1 MRHGCCDSTN
11 VMNNERTEADPHRN
25 PSEPTATHANGSP
38 PIAGREFGRRAKA
51 MFSEFPSG
59 LNAQMKRSPYAAL
72 GVAFAVGMGVGILLG
87 SRILRSVIAS
97 AASYGVIELGR
108 AYLRETA
115 SPHATS

>member
-1 MRHGCCDSTN
+1 
-11 VMNNERTEADPHRN
+11 MNTERTETDPNRN
-25 PSEPTATHANGSP
+25 PSEAAATHTNGTP
-38 PIAGREFGRRAKA
+38 PVASREFGRRAKT

-59 LNAQMKRSPYAAL
+59 LDAQMKRSPYATL

-87 SRILRSVIAS
+87 SRILRSVAAS
-97 AASYGVIELGR
+97 AVSYGVMELGR

>member
-1 MRHGCCDSTN
+1 
-11 VMNNERTEADPHRN
+11 
-25 PSEPTATHANGSP
+25 
-38 PIAGREFGRRAKA
+38 

-97 AASYGVIELGR
+97 AVSYGVIELGR
-108 AYLRETA
+108 GYLRETA